1 MKTKMKTKLLGEL
14 VDKYGALCARMAK
27 LEEQKKEL
35 EVLLTSSGLTTTEGR
50 TFRVTVRVVP
60 RYSVDMEAV
69 KVVLSEAFLAK
80 CTKTSVTM
88 SVRCVARNEKEV

>member
-1 MKTKMKTKLLGEL
+1 MKTKLLGEL
-14 VDKYGALCARMAK
+14 VDKYGVLCARMAK
-27 LEEQKKEL
+27 LDGEKQEL
-35 EVLLTSSGLTTTEGR
+35 KALLTSSGLPTIEGR